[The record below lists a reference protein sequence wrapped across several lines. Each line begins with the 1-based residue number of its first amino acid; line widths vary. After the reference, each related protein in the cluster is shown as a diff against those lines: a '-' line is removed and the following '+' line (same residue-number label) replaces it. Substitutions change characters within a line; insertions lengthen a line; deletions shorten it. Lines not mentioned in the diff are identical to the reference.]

1 MDLITKEEQAQIKKR
16 LDELIA
22 NRSVISN
29 RIAEARALGDLSEN
43 AEYHAARELQ
53 GLEEAE
59 IKRLTERLEKA
70 HVVDNEKTKD
80 TGIVFLGSIVRLRD
94 LDTEE
99 EDVFKLVGEFS
110 EDEPDDHE
118 EVTVTSPMG
127 EALMKAR
134 VGDTIRY
141 NAPRGVKKF
150 EILEML

>member
-59 IKRLTERLEKA
+59 IKRLTDRLEKA
-70 HVVDNEKTKD
+70 QVVDDQKNKD

-110 EDEPDDHE
+110 ENEPDDYE
-118 EVTVTSPMG
+118 EVTVSSPMG

-150 EILEML
+150 EILELM

>member
-43 AEYHAARELQ
+43 AEYHAAREIQ

-59 IKRLTERLEKA
+59 IKRLTDRLEKA
-70 HVVDNEKTKD
+70 QVVDNEKTKD

-118 EVTVTSPMG
+118 EVTVSSPMG